1 VRRQDPEVDVF
12 RRRRAGPAPREQ
24 SSAFQKEAASFV
36 SIVGDIAPTLELDYS
51 AGSIQS
57 LEDFIASSFD
67 PPGSSYVPESLAV
80 GVGCYVGEVVIRT
93 LGGRWSPDG
102 GAEVR
107 GIGHVNCT
115 FPIQKA
121 QRRFA
126 NGPED
131 SLSWYYEVLA
141 YYAAGE
147 DPAVG
152 DEPPLTELPDR
163 HP

>member
-1 VRRQDPEVDVF
+1 MRRQDPEVHVF
-12 RRRRAGPAPREQ
+12 RRRRAGPAPHEQ
-24 SSAFQKEAASFV
+24 SSPFQKEAASFV
-36 SIVGDIAPTLELDYS
+36 SIVGDIAPNLDLDYS

-57 LEDFIASSFD
+57 LEEFIASSFD

-80 GVGCYVGEVVIRT
+80 GVGCYVGEVVVRT

-102 GAEVR
+102 SAEVR
-107 GIGHVNCT
+107 EIGSVNCT

-131 SLSWYYEVLA
+131 SLSWYYQVLA
-141 YYAAGE
+141 HYAAGE
-147 DPAVG
+147 ERTAGSEQPA
-152 DEPPLTELPDR
+152 T
-163 HP
+163 